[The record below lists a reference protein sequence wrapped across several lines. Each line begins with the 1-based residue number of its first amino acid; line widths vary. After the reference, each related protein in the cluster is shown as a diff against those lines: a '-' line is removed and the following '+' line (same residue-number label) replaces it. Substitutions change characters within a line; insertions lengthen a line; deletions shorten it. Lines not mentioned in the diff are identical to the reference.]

1 MAEMQNNNKS
11 EIIYSLSQLWGPL
24 SEEHQNTL
32 LDNIQI
38 KSFKKNQLIYKD
50 FDGPTRMMLLYQGK
64 VKVFKMGIGGR
75 SQIIRAI
82 KPMEFFGFSHCPTDE
97 RELQYQFFLPKTSLQ
112 GIRP

>member
-1 MAEMQNNNKS
+1 MQNNNKS

-64 VKVFKMGIGGR
+64 VKVSKMGIGGR

-82 KPMEFFGFSHCPTDE
+82 KPSVSELTLLQKITRPLPWHSKSLPLFS
-97 RELQYQFFLPKTSLQ
+97 LIWMSLSN
-112 GIRP
+112 